1 MSSGIHKIDFS
12 SPDEVR
18 RPDKTTVEIIAIGN
32 VNVARM
38 TVQPG
43 WVWSECI
50 APVAGTESCQA
61 HHLGIVQSGQLLVEH
76 EDGSTETIS
85 PGDVYECKPGH
96 QAQVVGDEPCVDE
109 SGEGIHP
116 LDLLLGMEMKF
127 NENQTIGELME
138 PLLYRLVT

>member
-1 MSSGIHKIDFS
+1 MSAGIHKIDFS

-18 RPDKTTVEIIAIGN
+18 RPEKTTVEIISIGH

-61 HHLGIVQSGQLLVEH
+61 HHLGIVQSGRLLVEH

-96 QAQVVGDEPCVDE
+96 QAQVVGDEPCVMIE
-109 SGEGIHP
+109 
-116 LDLLLGMEMKF
+116 F
-127 NENQTIGELME
+127 NSETAQTYAKG
-138 PLLYRLVT
+138 

>member
-1 MSSGIHKIDFS
+1 MSAGIHKIDFS

-18 RPDKTTVEIIAIGN
+18 RPDKTTVEIISIGN

-61 HHLGIVQSGQLLVEH
+61 HHLGIVQSGQLLVNH
-76 EDGSTETIS
+76 EDRNKQTALPFRIQSILYDWLSLEMRLETPKSTSLCLSVFFACVIIFIIS
-85 PGDVYECKPGH
+85 PP
-96 QAQVVGDEPCVDE
+96 
-109 SGEGIHP
+109 
-116 LDLLLGMEMKF
+116 
-127 NENQTIGELME
+127 
-138 PLLYRLVT
+138 